1 VAAAAA
7 SVAVAA
13 VASACMLIAEAAAI
27 AHTAA
32 GGRRSHVDTGLL
44 ASVAAAGCGRS
55 PATTHVAAA
64 GRGRSPATTH
74 AAAAAA
80 AHIDKP
86 LRAERALGTEPRS
99 AWRQPQQ
106 RPQQRPAPAAS
117 KGAGRRLSNGRPQQR
132 GAIRGRG
139 I

>member
-32 GGRRSHVDTGLL
+32 GGSPCLVCHRRSHVDTGLL
-44 ASVAAAGCGRS
+44 ASVAATGC
-55 PATTHVAAA
+55 
-64 GRGRSPATTH
+64 GRSPATTH

-99 AWRQPQQ
+99 ARWRPQQ
-106 RPQQRPAPAAS
+106 RPQQWPAPAAS